1 VHQAHLAVLELKERP
16 VLLDARDRAFDRRAD
31 LDLCDLDTPSRGRPS
46 VRAKAASVREP
57 SRSVNGQPDP
67 GWHRPMEV
75 RRYAEPSALLADARP
90 LLLAQP
96 ARNNLPLAI
105 LQTLIDQPAVYPLF
119 RLWPGE
125 HEGVPVGL
133 AMQTEPFN
141 VLRAEPARENAVDQ
155 LADAV
160 LDDGGSLP
168 GVRANRPWGE
178 RFAQRIHTR
187 TGLHVAQ
194 VLREGVWN

>member
-1 VHQAHLAVLELKERP
+1 
-16 VLLDARDRAFDRRAD
+16 
-31 LDLCDLDTPSRGRPS
+31 
-46 VRAKAASVREP
+46 
-57 SRSVNGQPDP
+57 
-67 GWHRPMEV
+67 MEV

-168 GVRANRPWGE
+168 GVRANRPGASGSPSASTPELASTSRRSCAKASGTE
-178 RFAQRIHTR
+178 RGR
-187 TGLHVAQ
+187 
-194 VLREGVWN
+194 